1 MQFKMN
7 YRLLHMYVNKACIIN
22 ERHTH
27 LKISVGTVQLG
38 EETWVNQGT
47 DVQISTHGGAACLE

>member
-1 MQFKMN
+1 
-7 YRLLHMYVNKACIIN
+7 MYVNNACIIN

-38 EETWVNQGT
+38 QEAWVNKEQLY
-47 DVQISTHGGAACLE
+47 ISAPKEV